1 MMADG
6 PPPGPARTVAPAAAQ
21 GPRRDRMSEPERHC
35 RQNMDAMVAFRM
47 LTFPVPPLPLVSN
60 QGEDARDATASSWDL
75 LASAM
80 RCQLLRPEEAALDAQ
95 QRTAAAKALVM
106 KSVFERTVAVWEL
119 RNTGA
124 LSEAAALDQ
133 CYAVWQDCFRQ
144 YFAFFPGSADLR
156 FRPLGDVDIG
166 GIVHAQTRLF
176 LRNQASTV
184 VDDGGVLTDITATS
198 GATRT
203 YPQMRQRYAE
213 ELHAQAQEELW
224 FPGLNC

>member
-1 MMADG
+1 M
-6 PPPGPARTVAPAAAQ
+6 PA
-21 GPRRDRMSEPERHC
+21 PERHC
-35 RQNMDAMVAFRM
+35 RQNIDAMVAFRM

-124 LSEAAALDQ
+124 LSEAAALDE

-184 VDDGGVLTDITATS
+184 VDDGGVLTDITATC

-203 YPQMRQRYAE
+203 YPQMLQRYAE

>member
-1 MMADG
+1 MMADE
-6 PPPGPARTVAPAAAQ
+6 PPPGPARTVAPAAAL
-21 GPRRDRMSEPERHC
+21 GPHGDSMPAPERHC
-35 RQNMDAMVAFRM
+35 RQNIDAMVAFRM

-80 RCQLLRPEEAALDAQ
+80 RCQMLCPAEAALDAQ

-106 KSVFERTVAVWEL
+106 KSMFERTVAVWEQ

-124 LSEAAALDQ
+124 LADAAALEQ
-133 CYAVWQDCFRQ
+133 CYTVWQDCFRQ

-166 GIVHAQTRLF
+166 SIVHAQTRLF

-184 VDDGGVLTDITATS
+184 VDDGGVLTDITAKAGS
-198 GATRT
+198 TRT
-203 YPQMRQRYAE
+203 YPQLLQRYAE
-213 ELHAQAQEELW
+213 ELHAQAQEELY
-224 FPGLNC
+224 FPDFP

>member
-124 LSEAAALDQ
+124 LSEAAALDE

-184 VDDGGVLTDITATS
+184 VDDGGVLTDITAKS

-203 YPQMRQRYAE
+203 YPQMLQRYAE

>member
-124 LSEAAALDQ
+124 LSEAAALDE

-203 YPQMRQRYAE
+203 YPQMLQRYAE